1 MMIKFSKVC
10 GLRTVFCMLAASA
23 TLLAGGLRVEAQT
36 LERIQKTGV
45 VRIGV
50 HGESAPWGYI
60 DANGNNVGYDVDVA
74 RLVAQELGAK
84 LELVVNVS
92 SARIPNLVTNKVD
105 LQMAIMGMYPDRA
118 KVVQFSKPYAG
129 LQNTLVASKKLKIES
144 NDDLV
149 NLVKQ
154 RNLRVGT
161 PKVTAQDV
169 LLTKLL
175 GDVSN
180 IRRFDDD
187 ISTIQALISGQV
199 QAVGANST
207 YKMTL
212 DRLAPGNDWEDK
224 LVWQQQWQGITSKLG
239 DKKMN
244 EWLNQFIDKIRADG
258 RLEAIS
264 QKHLG
269 LPMPKFPDSVEGV
282 PFTVQ

>member
-1 MMIKFSKVC
+1 MISLLFRKMGV
-10 GLRTVFCMLAASA
+10 A
-23 TLLAGGLRVEAQT
+23 LLASLGVLMGSFSAGAQT

-60 DANGNNVGYDVDVA
+60 DASGNNVDVA
-74 RLVAQELGAK
+74 RLVGQELGAR

-129 LQNTLVASKKLKIES
+129 LKNTLVASKKLKIES

-154 RNLRVGT
+154 RNLRIGT
-161 PKVTAQDV
+161 PKVTAQDTV
-169 LLTKLL
+169 LTRLL

-187 ISTIQALISGQV
+187 ISTIQALIAGQV
-199 QAVGANST
+199 DAVGANST

-212 DRLAPGNDWEDK
+212 DRLAPGNDFEDK
-224 LVWQQQWQGITSKLG
+224 LVWQEQWQGIASRLG
-239 DKKMN
+239 DREMN
-244 EWLNQFIDKIRADG
+244 AWLNQFVDKIRADG
-258 RLEAIS
+258 RLDAIS

-269 LPMPKFPDSVEGV
+269 LPMLDFPDSVAGV

>member
-1 MMIKFSKVC
+1 MIKSRAFSF
-10 GLRTVFCMLAASA
+10 RAAFCALTASA
-23 TLLAGGLRVEAQT
+23 ILLAGSFHAAQAQT
-36 LERIQKTGV
+36 LERIQKNGV

-60 DANGNNVGYDVDVA
+60 DASGNNVGYDVDVA
-74 RLVAQELGAK
+74 RLVAEELGVK
-84 LELVVNVS
+84 LDLVVNVS

-118 KVVQFSKPYAG
+118 KVVQYSKPYAG

-149 NLVKQ
+149 ELVKQ

-161 PKVTAQDV
+161 PRVTAQDTV
-169 LLTKLL
+169 LTRLL

-199 QAVGANST
+199 DAVGANST
-207 YKMTL
+207 YKLTL

-224 LVWQQQWQGITSKLG
+224 LVWQQQWQGITSRLG

-244 EWLNQFIDKIRADG
+244 EWLNQFVDKIKADG

-269 LPMPKFPDSVEGV
+269 LPLPKFPDSVEGV
-282 PFTVQ
+282 PFTVR

>member
-1 MMIKFSKVC
+1 MKPHITTTMRRLWIAPLALMIGA
-10 GLRTVFCMLAASA
+10 GLTQ
-23 TLLAGGLRVEAQT
+23 AQT
-36 LERIQKTGV
+36 QPTGEGISDGV

-74 RLVAQELGAK
+74 RLVAEELGAK
-84 LELVVNVS
+84 LELVINVS
-92 SARIPNLVTNKVD
+92 SARIPNLLTNKVD

-144 NDDLV
+144 NEDLV

-154 RNLRVGT
+154 RNLRIGT
-161 PKVTAQDV
+161 PRAVAQEVV
-169 LLTKLL
+169 LVRLL

-187 ISTIQALISGQV
+187 ISTIQALISGQAD
-199 QAVGANST
+199 AVGANST
-207 YKMTL
+207 YKITL
-212 DRLAPGNDWEDK
+212 DRLAPGNDFEDK
-224 LVWQQQWQGITSKLG
+224 LVWQQQWQGITSRLG
-239 DKKMN
+239 DRKMN
-244 EWLNQFIDKIRADG
+244 EWLNQFIDKIKADG

-264 QKHLG
+264 RKHLG
-269 LPMPKFPDSVEGV
+269 LPLPQFPDSVEGV

>member
-1 MMIKFSKVC
+1 MIKLRA
-10 GLRTVFCMLAASA
+10 LRTAFCALTASA
-23 TLLAGGLRVEAQT
+23 ALLAGSFHATQAQT

-60 DANGNNVGYDVDVA
+60 DASGNSVGYDVDVA
-74 RLVAQELGAK
+74 RLVAQELGAR
-84 LELVVNVS
+84 LELVLNVS

-129 LQNTLVASKKLKIES
+129 LQNTLVASKKLDIRN

-149 NLVKQ
+149 RLVKQ
-154 RNLRVGT
+154 RNLRIGT
-161 PKVTAQDV
+161 PRAVAQEVV
-169 LLTKLL
+169 LVRLL

-187 ISTIQALISGQV
+187 ISTIQALVSGQV
-199 QAVGANST
+199 DAVGANST

-224 LVWQQQWQGITSKLG
+224 LVWQQQWQGITSRLG
-239 DKKMN
+239 DREMN
-244 EWLNQFIDKIRADG
+244 AWLNQFIDKIKADG

-269 LPMPKFPDSVEGV
+269 LPLPAFPESVEGV